1 MHKVFIASG
10 LLNNVNA
17 NALKNDVASYV
28 AEGHKIVRVDF
39 QGVTFINSSG
49 IGALVATL
57 KIVKAQGGEIF
68 LYSLNPQVR
77 MIFELTKMDQVFKIS
92 DDRAEL
98 EELLATSA

>member
-1 MHKVFIASG
+1 MHKVFIPSG

-17 NALKNDVASYV
+17 NALKSDIASYV
-28 AEGHKIVRVDF
+28 AEGQKIVRVDF

-92 DDRAEL
+92 DDRTEL
-98 EELLATSA
+98 EELLATSV